1 MRDHQRFNR
10 PQRSSAPTSTILAV
24 KVGGVVHRGYYS
36 VRNDMIRVTY
46 GSSRK
51 STQLGGMSNAPW
63 ALARIMLAEQAREV
77 FCLVGL
83 VEH

>member
-1 MRDHQRFNR
+1 MPKQRFNR
-10 PQRSSAPTSTILAV
+10 PQSSSAPLAV
-24 KVGGVVHRGYYS
+24 KVGGVTNRGHYS
-36 VRNDMIRVTY
+36 TGDGTIRVTY

-63 ALARIMLAEQAREV
+63 ALARIMLAEQAREA

>member
-1 MRDHQRFNR
+1 
-10 PQRSSAPTSTILAV
+10 
-24 KVGGVVHRGYYS
+24 
-36 VRNDMIRVTY
+36 MIRVTY

-63 ALARIMLAEQAREV
+63 ALARIMLAEQAREA

>member
-1 MRDHQRFNR
+1 VPKQRFNR
-10 PQRSSAPTSTILAV
+10 PQSSSAPLAV
-24 KVGGVVHRGYYS
+24 KVGGVTHRGHYS
-36 VRNDMIRVTY
+36 TGDGTIRVTY

-63 ALARIMLAEQAREV
+63 ALARIMLAQQAREA